1 MVKKLICIGD
11 SITKGTYTALGDS
24 APMSVAH
31 PNFAEILQKKLGF
44 GQLVNYGSNGISY
57 SSLSP
62 VLPESSLAKR
72 CNDFEC
78 GDFILLAAGTNDYGT
93 DVPLGNFSDTE
104 DVSFY
109 GAVDKVFRCLK
120 SKNPGIPFFVVLPI
134 PRLSPAENGKG
145 YTLDDYRDALSKKA
159 MRYSLHVIDGRG
171 IGIDAADP
179 QQRALYIPDGTHPNE
194 AGHKL
199 YADFLFAEII
209 KKLH

>member
-78 GDFILLAAGTNDYGT
+78 GDFILLAARHQRLRNRRPVGEFFGYGRRF
-93 DVPLGNFSDTE
+93 L
-104 DVSFY
+104 
-109 GAVDKVFRCLK
+109 L
-120 SKNPGIPFFVVLPI
+120 
-134 PRLSPAENGKG
+134 
-145 YTLDDYRDALSKKA
+145 
-159 MRYSLHVIDGRG
+159 RG
-171 IGIDAADP
+171 SG
-179 QQRALYIPDGTHPNE
+179 
-194 AGHKL
+194 
-199 YADFLFAEII
+199 
-209 KKLH
+209 